1 MQLQGRRISAV
12 TDGDH
17 AAQRGHLLR
26 YHLSSRY
33 MSQQFYRSQGMDHED
48 AMSGDDLQRIDDLR

>member
-1 MQLQGRRISAV
+1 
-12 TDGDH
+12 
-17 AAQRGHLLR
+17 
-26 YHLSSRY
+26 